1 MPWCPK
7 CETEY
12 REGITVCADCGSDL
26 VDDLSAKYPLTPTM
40 EETQIVESMEEI
52 FQDMNEEEASAFE
65 VKVVDASGNPVEGV
79 MLQICKDSCIP
90 AKTDANGIAKFNI
103 EITDGHKLQV
113 LSCPAGYQYTGEAEV
128 YLEAGSS
135 EYTVELSE
143 AA

>member
-1 MPWCPK
+1 MKLTRRLLAILLALFVVFSLCACGGNTDTDVK
-7 CETEY
+7 DDD
-12 REGITVCADCGSDL
+12 TVNSE
-26 VDDLSAKYPLTPTM
+26 VDSS
-40 EETQIVESMEEI
+40 EEDTSS
-52 FQDMNEEEASAFE
+52 EEESAAFE

-90 AKTDANGIAKFNI
+90 AKTDADGIAKFNI